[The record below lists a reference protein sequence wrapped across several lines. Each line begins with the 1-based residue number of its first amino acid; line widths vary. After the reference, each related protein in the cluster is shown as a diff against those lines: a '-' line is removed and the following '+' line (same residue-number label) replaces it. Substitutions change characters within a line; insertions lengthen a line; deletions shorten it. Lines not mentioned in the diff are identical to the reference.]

1 MILLG
6 TRYLRELDAKYDP
19 SEGIKWLRRAADR
32 GDARAMFEL
41 GECNEQGTGV
51 KKDPDAAYLWFCRA
65 ALAAPEDKDL
75 YQMVQNRVYSPELKE
90 ALGR

>member
-1 MILLG
+1 
-6 TRYLRELDAKYDP
+6 
-19 SEGIKWLRRAADR
+19 
-32 GDARAMFEL
+32 MFEL
-41 GECNEQGTGV
+41 GECYEQGTGV